1 MDPTTVG
8 VIGLVLLIIVLF
20 SRMPVGF
27 VMALLGF
34 LGYCYL
40 RTPEAGMR
48 LMVKDIFGI
57 FGSYDLTV
65 VPLFILMGQI
75 AFHAGISRRLY
86 DTAYTFLGHLPGGL
100 AMATIGACAGFAAIC
115 GSTNAAAATMATVA
129 LPEMKRYKYSPELAT
144 GTVAAGG
151 SLGILI
157 PPSVIFIVYGIMTQ
171 QSIGKLFA
179 AGILPGIL
187 LSVLFIVTIYIRVRL
202 KPALGPPGPK
212 TSFKEKVQSLTGVI
226 EMLLIFILVMGGLFL
241 GFFTPTEAGAAGA
254 GITLLLAVGRRQLNW
269 DDFLKAIWES
279 VRISCMVL
287 VIVAGA
293 TVFGHF
299 LAITRIPFR
308 LADWVAG
315 LPFPP
320 WAIMGVICCIYLIG
334 GCFMDSLAMILLTIP
349 IFYPVALKLGYDPI
363 WFGVI
368 IVLITEMGVITP
380 PVGVNVYVVSG
391 VAKDVPLEVIFK
403 GILPLL
409 GALIVCNII
418 LIIFPQV
425 ALLLPEVIDLWG
437 GVLREQMYIV
447 WNAIAGIL

>member
-8 VIGLVLLIIVLF
+8 LIGLAILVIALF

-27 VMALLGF
+27 VMALVGF
-34 LGYCYL
+34 LGFSYL
-40 RTPEAGMR
+40 VSLEGGLR
-48 LMVKDIFGI
+48 LFAKDIFVI
-57 FGSYDLTV
+57 FGSYSLTV
-65 VPLFILMGQI
+65 IPLFILMGQI

-86 DTAYTFLGHLPGGL
+86 DSAYTFLGHFPGGL

-129 LPEMKRYKYSPELAT
+129 LPEMKRYKYSMELAT
-144 GTVAAGG
+144 GSVAAGG

-171 QSIGKLFA
+171 QSIGKLFV

-187 LSVLFIVTIYIRVRL
+187 LSILFILTIYIRVRI
-202 KPALGPPGPK
+202 KPVLGPPGPK
-212 TSFKEKVQSLTGVI
+212 TSLREKLQSLSGVI
-226 EMLLIFILVMGGLFL
+226 EMLLIFGLVMGGLFK

-254 GITLLLAVGRRQLNW
+254 FITLMLAVGRRHISW
-269 DDFLKAIWES
+269 EKFLVAIWES

-299 LAITRIPFR
+299 LAVTRIPYI

-315 LPFPP
+315 LPLPP
-320 WAIMGVICCIYLIG
+320 WAIMGLIISIYLIG

-349 IFYPVALKLGYDPI
+349 IFYPVAVNLGYDPI

-418 LIIFPQV
+418 LIIFPQI
-425 ALLLPEVIDLWG
+425 ALFLPSLM
-437 GVLREQMYIV
+437 R
-447 WNAIAGIL
+447 

>member
-8 VIGLVLLIIVLF
+8 VIGLVVLVIALF

-27 VMALLGF
+27 VMALIGF
-34 LGYCYL
+34 LGFSYL
-40 RTPEAGMR
+40 VSLEGGLR
-48 LMVKDIFGI
+48 LFAKDIFVI
-57 FGSYDLTV
+57 FGSYSLTV
-65 VPLFILMGQI
+65 IPLFILMGQI

-86 DTAYTFLGHLPGGL
+86 DSAYTFLGHFPGGL

-129 LPEMKRYKYSPELAT
+129 LPEMKRYKYDMELAT
-144 GTVAAGG
+144 GSVAAGG

-157 PPSVIFIVYGIMTQ
+157 PPSVIFIVYGIMTE

-187 LSVLFIVTIYIRVRL
+187 LSTLFILTIYIRVRI
-202 KPALGPPGPK
+202 KPVLGPPGPK
-212 TSFKEKVQSLTGVI
+212 TSLREKLQSLSGVI
-226 EMLLIFILVMGGLFL
+226 EMLLIFGLVMGGLFK

-254 GITLLLAVGRRQLNW
+254 FITLMLAVGRRHISW
-269 DDFLKAIWES
+269 EKFLVAIWES

-299 LAITRIPFR
+299 LAVTRIPYI

-315 LPFPP
+315 LPLPP
-320 WAIMGVICCIYLIG
+320 WAIMGLIISIYLIG

-349 IFYPVALKLGYDPI
+349 IFYPVAVNLGYDPI

-418 LIIFPQV
+418 LIIFPQI
-425 ALLLPEVIDLWG
+425 ALFLPSLM
-437 GVLREQMYIV
+437 R
-447 WNAIAGIL
+447 

>member
-1 MDPTTVG
+1 MDPTTIG
-8 VIGLVLLIIVLF
+8 VIGLLILIIILF

-27 VMALLGF
+27 VMALVGF
-34 LGYCYL
+34 LGFCYL
-40 RTPEAGMR
+40 RSPEAGLR
-48 LMVKDIFGI
+48 ILAKDFFDI
-57 FGSYDLTV
+57 FGSYSLTV
-65 VPLFILMGQI
+65 VPLFIFMGQI

-86 DTAYTFLGHLPGGL
+86 DSAYTFLGHLPGGL

-157 PPSVIFIVYGIMTQ
+157 PPSVIFIVYGIMTE
-171 QSIGKLFA
+171 QSIGKLFV

-187 LSVLFIVTIYIRVRL
+187 LSTLFIVTIYIQVRL
-202 KPALGPPGPK
+202 KPKMGQPGPR
-212 TSFKEKVQSLTGVI
+212 TSFKEKVRSFSGVI
-226 EMLLIFILVMGGLFL
+226 EMLLIFGLVMGGLFK

-254 GITLLLAVGRRQLNW
+254 FITLMLAVVRRQLKW
-269 DDFLKAIWES
+269 GQFLVAIWES

-299 LAITRIPFR
+299 LAVTRIPYL

-315 LPFPP
+315 LPLPP
-320 WAIMGVICCIYLIG
+320 WAIMGVIIFIYLIG
-334 GCFMDSLAMILLTIP
+334 GCFMDSLAMIMLTIP
-349 IFYPVALKLGYDPI
+349 IFYPVAVGLGYDPI
-363 WFGVI
+363 WFGVV

-391 VAKDVPLEVIFK
+391 VAKDVPLETIFK

-418 LIIFPQV
+418 LIIFPQI
-425 ALLLPEVIDLWG
+425 ALFLPGLM
-437 GVLREQMYIV
+437 R
-447 WNAIAGIL
+447 

>member
-1 MDPTTVG
+1 MSPITVG
-8 VIGLVLLIIVLF
+8 LIGLVILVIVLF

-27 VMALLGF
+27 VMALVGF
-34 LGYCYL
+34 LGFTYAVSL
-40 RTPEAGMR
+40 EAGLR
-48 LMVKDIFGI
+48 LLAKDFLDIFS
-57 FGSYDLTV
+57 SYSLTV
-65 VPLFILMGQI
+65 LPLFIFMGQI

-86 DTAYTFLGHLPGGL
+86 DSAYTFLGHFPGGL

-115 GSTNAAAATMATVA
+115 GSTNASAATMATVA
-129 LPEMKRYKYSPELAT
+129 LPEMKRYKYGTSLAT

-157 PPSVIFIVYGIMTQ
+157 PPSVIFIVYGIMTE

-187 LSVLFIVTIYIRVRL
+187 LSSLFILTIYIHVRL

-212 TSFKEKVQSLTGVI
+212 TSLMEKGRSLWGVI
-226 EMLLIFILVMGGLFL
+226 EMLLIFGLVMGGLFK

-254 GITLLLAVGRRQLNW
+254 FITLMLATGRRQISW
-269 DDFLKAIWES
+269 EKFLMAIWES

-293 TVFGHF
+293 SVFGHF
-299 LAITRIPFR
+299 LAITRIPYVI
-308 LADWVAG
+308 ADWVAN
-315 LPFPP
+315 LPLPP
-320 WAIMGVICCIYLIG
+320 WAIMGVICFIYLIG

-349 IFYPVALKLGYDPI
+349 IFFPVAVGLGYDPI

-418 LIIFPQV
+418 LIIFPQI
-425 ALLLPEVIDLWG
+425 ALFLPSLI
-437 GVLREQMYIV
+437 R
-447 WNAIAGIL
+447 